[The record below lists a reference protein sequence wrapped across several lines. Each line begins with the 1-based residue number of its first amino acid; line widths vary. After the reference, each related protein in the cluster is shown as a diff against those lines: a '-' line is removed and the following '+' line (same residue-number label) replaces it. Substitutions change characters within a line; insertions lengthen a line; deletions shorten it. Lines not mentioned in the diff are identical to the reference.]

1 MNSSRKSTVIIAAV
15 AFGLACVAGPAAGQ
29 QAGQED
35 EIEEIAIPSGGDDN
49 PENVPD
55 EEFDDLVFDEDT
67 GSYRLVIDDE
77 GDDWVEEPPEQEV
90 LAEEIRRLFE
100 LYKESLENSQFL
112 EADTL
117 AKQIVELSIRVN
129 GLDSFDSA
137 KAISNL
143 AIVQHRNRDY
153 DSALRNFEASI
164 DIIERIDNRLSR
176 ELINP
181 LQGLAAT
188 HASMGRP
195 DVASR
200 TYQRAVHV
208 SHVNDGPHNKDQVE
222 TLGSM
227 AELYLSLG
235 EYEDATDI
243 QESIFSIQSRNI
255 DPDSIDILPALS
267 NRADWEHRLQ
277 RYERER
283 STWRRIIDVLESEY
297 GKDSLE
303 LIDPLTNL
311 GKSYLFIS
319 PVEFEYQPQV
329 SSASGETYLRR
340 ALKIAQSNPDSE
352 WKTVERTMLSLGD
365 YYILS
370 GRPNRAGRSYQE
382 AWDFLTEGDDPEK
395 LRHRRDNLEKVAVLQ
410 QVFPPRYYNS
420 QREDTGQPPPENFLT
435 GTMSFS
441 YTIGP
446 SGRVEDVVH
455 IETQPRDIKEFSD
468 SVGRMLR
475 RQMYRPR
482 LVDGELVPTPEII
495 YTHEFFYR
503 PSDLPEPAEEEN
515 VLDDEGEELGPM
527 DDPVEEGNSTGK
539 DAEE

>member
-1 MNSSRKSTVIIAAV
+1 MNSSRKSTVTIAVV
-15 AFGLACVAGPAAGQ
+15 AFGLASVAGPASGQ
-29 QAGQED
+29 QAGQEE
-35 EIEEIAIPSGGDDN
+35 EIEEITIPSGSDDSA
-49 PENVPD
+49 ENVPD

-77 GDDWVEEPPEQEV
+77 GDDWVEEPSEQEV

-195 DVASR
+195 DLASR

-235 EYEDATDI
+235 EYEDASDV

-255 DPDSIDILPALS
+255 DPDSIDILPALRS
-267 NRADWEHRLQ
+267 RADWEHRLQ

-319 PVEFEYQPQV
+319 PVEFEFQPQV

-382 AWDFLTEGDDPEK
+382 AWEFLTEGDDPEK

-420 QREDTGQPPPENFLT
+420 QREDTGQPPPENFSS

-441 YTIGP
+441 YTVGP

-482 LVDGELVPTPEII
+482 LVDGELVSTPEIY

-503 PSDLPEPAEEEN
+503 PSDLPEPTEDDD
-515 VLDDEGEELGPM
+515 VLDDAGEEVAPV
-527 DDPVEEGNSTGK
+527 DDPVEEEESTGNNT
-539 DAEE
+539 EE